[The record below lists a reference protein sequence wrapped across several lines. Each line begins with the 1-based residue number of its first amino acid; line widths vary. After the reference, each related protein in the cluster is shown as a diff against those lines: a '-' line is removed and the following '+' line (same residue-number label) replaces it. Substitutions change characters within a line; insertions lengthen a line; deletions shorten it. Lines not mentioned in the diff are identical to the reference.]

1 MYKPYSTKVQ
11 IKPILK
17 EHPLLLKP
25 ELTNMGMV
33 IEVGD
38 KVNKV
43 SKGSKICYNPDA
55 NCIYGEYFFIDQ
67 EYIIATT

>member
-1 MYKPYSTKVQ
+1 MYIPYSTKVQ

-17 EHPLLLKP
+17 HNPLLLKP
-25 ELTNMGMV
+25 ELTNMGEV
-33 IEVGD
+33 IAVGESVTKATTGQ
-38 KVNKV
+38 KV
-43 SKGSKICYNPDA
+43 CYNPDA